1 MIDFIID
8 NSQIKNHSIYMYT
21 TNKPVN
27 SDNRNQNIPK
37 FASMLAKDM
46 KNE

>member
-8 NSQIKNHSIYMYT
+8 NSQIKNHSIYMCS
-21 TNKPVN
+21 TNKSVN
-27 SDNRNQNIPK
+27 SDNGNQNIPK
-37 FASMLAKDM
+37 FTSKLAKDM